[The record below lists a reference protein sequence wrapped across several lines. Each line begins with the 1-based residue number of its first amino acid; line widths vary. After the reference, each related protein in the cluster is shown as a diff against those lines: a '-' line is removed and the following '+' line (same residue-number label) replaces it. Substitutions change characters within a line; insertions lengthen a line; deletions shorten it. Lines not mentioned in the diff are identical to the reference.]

1 VDSLCHPCITTTH
14 LSYNALSLRLPPPPC
29 PVLLVRCLNSVTRT
43 IWQRGNSKIFFKKKK
58 KDVKSVE
65 MCTEERCEEG
75 RGVKKVEKSRGGD
88 VKTVAMAR
96 E

>member
-1 VDSLCHPCITTTH
+1 
-14 LSYNALSLRLPPPPC
+14 
-29 PVLLVRCLNSVTRT
+29 
-43 IWQRGNSKIFFKKKK
+43 
-58 KDVKSVE
+58 

-88 VKTVAMAR
+88 VKTVVMAR

>member
-1 VDSLCHPCITTTH
+1 MCFI
-14 LSYNALSLRLPPPPC
+14 
-29 PVLLVRCLNSVTRT
+29 
-43 IWQRGNSKIFFKKKK
+43 KK

-65 MCTEERCEEG
+65 MCREERCEEG
-75 RGVKKVEKSRGGD
+75 RGMKKVEKSRGGD